1 MMIVKLEGHKVVLY
15 YKIVIYLKGYC
26 NMNRSILKPYEVD
39 MFRRMKE
46 LFLKGSL
53 LKVRKN
59 SMYQQGFTLVE
70 LMITL
75 AILAIIIS
83 MAGPSFVTMINN
95 NRATGATNDLIAS
108 FQLARTEAIKRNET
122 VLIQSKN
129 GTNWS
134 DGHRIQVSS
143 TSEVLRDVDALHSS
157 VTMTSTLPVI
167 SYTTDGGVLA
177 TTEFTINACESGA
190 TRKLN
195 ILTLGFSGSTTLTTS
210 QGMCP

>member
-1 MMIVKLEGHKVVLY
+1 
-15 YKIVIYLKGYC
+15 
-26 NMNRSILKPYEVD
+26 MNRTILKSYKVD
-39 MFRRMKE
+39 MLQRMRE
-46 LFLKGSL
+46 LFPKGSL

-59 SMYQQGFTLVE
+59 FMVEQGFTLVE

-129 GTNWS
+129 GINWS

-143 TSEVLRDVDALHSS
+143 TSEVLRDVDASHSS
-157 VTMTSTLPVI
+157 VTMTSTIPVI

-177 TTEFTINACESGA
+177 TTVFTIEACESGE
-190 TRKLN
+190 TRKSN
-195 ILTLGFSGSTTLTTS
+195 SLTLGFSGSTTLTTS
-210 QGMCP
+210 QVICP